1 MYAYRRGLK
10 DGLGEKAPAVEG
22 EVEWVAL
29 TGGGG
34 NGNRL
39 CLVIVNTKQTAQ
51 KIKVTVPGREFAA
64 PTYRISRIKDPK
76 YIDCREVPG
85 EAKLWEEFA
94 YEDTQ
99 TGYANGGAYEG
110 PKSGFDVLNVEVGP
124 NSVQSVTVVMRN
136 VPKAK

>member
-1 MYAYRRGLK
+1 M
-10 DGLGEKAPAVEG
+10 
-22 EVEWVAL
+22 
-29 TGGGG
+29 
-34 NGNRL
+34 
-39 CLVIVNTKQTAQ
+39 VNTKSTTE
-51 KIKVTVPGREFAA
+51 KIKVTVPGKQFAA

-110 PKSGFDVLNVEVGP
+110 PKSGFDVLNVEIGP